1 MVTNIANQRRRQSIE
16 DTSSGFHLRQKIGQ
30 EIGIAEIAKQ
40 PAAINPTWKTRSVR
54 GIKMQTETVRC
65 WCQHIDASI

>member
-1 MVTNIANQRRRQSIE
+1 MLMLMVTNIANQRRRRQSIE

-40 PAAINPTWKTRSVR
+40 PAINPTWKTRSVR

-65 WCQHIDASI
+65 

>member
-1 MVTNIANQRRRQSIE
+1 MLMVTNIANRRRRRRRQSIE

-40 PAAINPTWKTRSVR
+40 PAINPTRKTRSVR
-54 GIKMQTETVRC
+54 GIKMQIETVRC
-65 WCQHIDASI
+65 

>member
-1 MVTNIANQRRRQSIE
+1 MLMVTNIANQRRQRQRQSIE

-40 PAAINPTWKTRSVR
+40 PAINLHGKHGV
-54 GIKMQTETVRC
+54 GGEGNKN
-65 WCQHIDASI
+65 AK

>member
-1 MVTNIANQRRRQSIE
+1 MLMVTNIANQRRQRQRQSIE

-40 PAAINPTWKTRSVR
+40 PAINPTWKTRSVR

-65 WCQHIDASI
+65 

>member
-1 MVTNIANQRRRQSIE
+1 MLTVTNIANQRRRRQRQSIE
-16 DTSSGFHLRQKIGQ
+16 DTSSDFHLRQKIGQ

-40 PAAINPTWKTRSVR
+40 PAAINPTWKTRTVR

-65 WCQHIDASI
+65 